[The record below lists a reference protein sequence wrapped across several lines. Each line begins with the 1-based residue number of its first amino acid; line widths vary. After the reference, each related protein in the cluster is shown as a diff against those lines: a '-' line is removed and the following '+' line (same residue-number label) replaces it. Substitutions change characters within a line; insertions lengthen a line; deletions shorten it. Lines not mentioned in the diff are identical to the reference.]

1 MIRFGI
7 SAPLIAP
14 ACIILGMFFQ
24 ITFAQ
29 DADTVSSKNALP
41 DTSNHIVDTPITS
54 DTAFTVN
61 TVTSPVFDFF
71 DSIAGL
77 LPDTVK
83 AKDKPYI
90 VVGDIEAPM
99 NKTVVIEPGTIF
111 LFKNFTGL
119 HVQGTLIA
127 TGTMEKPI
135 IFTSENDRSV
145 NKHTSLFANPYDWN
159 GIYIHSN
166 GIGAVFSYC
175 NVSYSVYGITSETKF
190 IRLDPVTLRF
200 NGKDNLII
208 EGRELKTSDR
218 QYYYILSRKDAV
230 ASGLPRNFFKN
241 SFSLKRD
248 LAGYGCFAIIVTSII
263 KGIDSGLNYLHANN
277 DLKKISADNPSILRN
292 IDESDWTR
300 IKNKRDDYRRY
311 CVFSLAGL
319 AIGVAG
325 FSWTFT
331 F

>member
-14 ACIILGMFFQ
+14 AYIILSICFQ

-29 DADTVSSKNALP
+29 DTDTVSFQDTMD
-41 DTSNHIVDTPITS
+41 DTSNYVINTPITN
-54 DTAFTVN
+54 DTALTVN

-99 NKTVVIEPGTIF
+99 NRTVVIEPGTIF

-127 TGTMEKPI
+127 IGTREQPI
-135 IFTSENDRSV
+135 IFTSENDRLV

-208 EGRELKTSDR
+208 EGKELKISGP
-218 QYYYILSRKDAV
+218 QYYYVLSRNDAI
-230 ASGLPRNFFKN
+230 ASGLPRNFFKDP
-241 SFSLKRD
+241 FSLKRD
-248 LAGYGCFAIIVTSII
+248 LARYGCFAIIVTSII
-263 KGIDSGLNYLHANN
+263 KGIDFGLNYLHANN
-277 DLKKISADNPSILRN
+277 DLKNMSN
-292 IDESDWTR
+292 IDESDWTS
-300 IKNKRDDYRRY
+300 IKNKRDDYQRY
-311 CVFSLAGL
+311 YIFSLAGL